1 MTIYRT
7 RARTRRFAKSVLF
20 VTAVA
25 GVLCIALALLLMPR
39 RPPAP
44 GFGDAPA
51 GYLRDS
57 YGRLLTRSTPVE
69 IQIPKI
75 GVDAPVVPTGVA
87 DNGSI
92 EVPPLS
98 SPGFAGW
105 YRYGPSPGEAGSAII
120 VGHVDTR
127 ATGPAVFFSIGSLRR
142 GDQVRVKR
150 DDGSTALFTVDGA
163 EVVPKDRFPAA
174 EVHKGGPA
182 ALLRLITC
190 GGRFDYQ
197 ARSYLDNIIV
207 YATLTGRN

>member
-1 MTIYRT
+1 MTIYRS
-7 RARTRRFAKSVLF
+7 RARRHRFARSALI

-25 GVLCIALALLLMPR
+25 GVLCIALALLLMPM
-39 RPPAP
+39 RPPEP

-51 GYLRDS
+51 GYLRDA
-57 YGRLLTRSTPVE
+57 YGRLLTRSTPTE

-75 GVDAPVVPTGVA
+75 GVDAPIVPTGVA

-92 EVPPLS
+92 EVPPLD
-98 SPGFAGW
+98 SPSFAGW

-163 EVVPKDRFPAA
+163 VVVPKDKFPSA
-174 EVHKGGPA
+174 EVHKNSPA

-190 GGRFDYQ
+190 GGRFDYK

-207 YATLTGRN
+207 YATLTGRK